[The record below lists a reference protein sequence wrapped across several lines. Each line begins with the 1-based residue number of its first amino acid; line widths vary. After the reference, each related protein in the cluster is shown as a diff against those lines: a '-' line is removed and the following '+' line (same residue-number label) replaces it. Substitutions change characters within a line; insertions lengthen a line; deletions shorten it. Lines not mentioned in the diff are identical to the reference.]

1 MNSLE
6 KMLSL
11 LDVFTP
17 AASTWSSDELIAYSG
32 SSRST
37 CYRYIKVLQDAG
49 FLAPVA
55 NGSYVLGPRIMELD
69 RYIRMCDPIYIGGGP
84 AIQKLAR
91 KTGHTVRL
99 YMLYSNMLICVRE
112 EQPPSEPTGLFTRG
126 QKRPLLVG
134 AGSKVVLAYL
144 PVHQLRSIFA
154 HQRKAI
160 AAAGLGADWKG
171 FLKVLRR
178 IRDDGYCVTSGEL
191 TPGLVGISAPLF
203 DNQGK
208 VLGSLA
214 VALAE
219 SGADR
224 SKFPVLAAAVAKA
237 AQEAST
243 QIGSGEHGVLLPAR
257 AVR

>member
-17 AASTWSSDELIAYSG
+17 AASTWSTDDLIAYSG

-91 KTGHTVRL
+91 KTGHTARL
-99 YMLYSNMLICVRE
+99 YMLYSNVLVCVRE
-112 EQPPSEPTGLFTRG
+112 EPAPSEPAGLFTRG
-126 QKRPLLVG
+126 QRRPLLVG

-144 PVHQLRSIFA
+144 PVHQLRSLYA
-154 HQRKAI
+154 NQRKAV

-171 FLKVLRR
+171 FTVTLRK
-178 IRDDGYCVTSGEL
+178 IRDDGFCISVGEL
-191 TPGLVGISAPLF
+191 TPGVVGISAPLL
-203 DNQGK
+203 NSAGK
-208 VLGSLA
+208 VLGSLGIAMSAA
-214 VALAE
+214 V
-219 SGADR
+219 ADR
-224 SKFPVLAAAVAKA
+224 SKFPGLAMAVKKA
-237 AQEAST
+237 AQEASA